1 MELNWT
7 TFTLEVINFLVLV
20 WILKRFLYRPVM
32 DVIERRRERVEQAL
46 KDAQALRQE
55 ADALRDDYEN
65 RLNAWETEK
74 ITARD
79 GLRQELQTE
88 RQQRLAQLAEETD
101 KEREKIAVLQAR
113 EREDI
118 QRHLELLAI
127 EQGVKFTRQ
136 LLSRIACPELQTQ
149 LVRMLEQDIYKLPDE
164 RQKGLQAALQEDNV
178 AVEVISAY
186 PLTEAQQ
193 QTMRNALSS
202 IRPDIANEWHFT
214 EDPSLIAGVRVT
226 VGPWVLSASLQ
237 DELRLFTEAHH
248 ADR

>member
-1 MELNWT
+1 VELNWT
-7 TFTLEVINFLVLV
+7 TFTLEIINFLVLV

-32 DVIERRRERVEQAL
+32 DVIERRRERVERAL
-46 KDAQALRQE
+46 QDARALRQE
-55 ADALRDDYEN
+55 ADTLRDDYEN
-65 RLNAWETEK
+65 RLNAWESEK

-88 RQQRLAQLAEETD
+88 RQQRLAQLAEEAD
-101 KEREKIAVLQAR
+101 KEREKLAVLQAR

-149 LVRMLEQDIYKLPDE
+149 LVRMLEEDIYKLPDE
-164 RQKGLQAALQEDNV
+164 RQKGLQAALQEDN
-178 AVEVISAY
+178 ATVEVISAY

-193 QTMRNALSS
+193 QTIRNALSS
-202 IRPDIANEWHFT
+202 IRPDIANEWHFAQ
-214 EDPSLIAGVRVT
+214 DPSLIAGVRVT

>member
-32 DVIERRRERVEQAL
+32 DVIERRRERVERAL
-46 KDAQALRQE
+46 KDAQALRQQ
-55 ADALRDDYEN
+55 ADTLRDDYEN
-65 RLNAWETEK
+65 RLNAWESEK
-74 ITARD
+74 TTARD

-88 RQQRLAQLAEETD
+88 RQQRLAQLAEEAD

-149 LVRMLEQDIYKLPDE
+149 LVQMLEEDIRKLPDE
-164 RQKGLQAALQEDNV
+164 RREGLQTALQEAQV
-178 AVEVISAY
+178 VVEVISAY
-186 PLTEAQQ
+186 PLTGAQQ
-193 QTMRNALSS
+193 QTIRNALAS
-202 IRPDIANEWHFT
+202 IMPGVANEWHFT
-214 EDPSLIAGVRVT
+214 QDPSLIAGVRVI